1 LAEQSWVYTLAVIAL
16 LIVQAVMIATLWL
29 QRTRRRESEARTL
42 AILRAAPDLMFLQT
56 RDGVFLD
63 YYAPER
69 DRLLVAPEQFIGR
82 NMRDVLPPPL
92 VERLVPL
99 FERVGESD
107 QPVIAEYSLA
117 FDGDERWFEAR
128 MVPCGDKVLSVV
140 RDISDRTRTA
150 AAQKLTDESLR
161 HAHADLER
169 MSRLVAFGEF
179 ATSIAHE
186 VSQPLTAIILNART
200 CLKWLSD
207 PEPDLAEVRATLSE
221 VIDAGKRADAII
233 TRNRELFR
241 HRIVE
246 KHRLSVNDLMRE
258 VEALASSRLRMH
270 RVRLETT
277 IAGDLPEV
285 FADRI
290 ELSQLLLNLIA
301 NAIDAM
307 QGLEVTSRVVTITAQ
322 ATREQEVE
330 VSVRDAGAGL
340 AGVDLERMFTT
351 GYSTKPK
358 GTGVGLSICRAIVE
372 AHGGRIRATPNQG
385 SGATF
390 SFTIPVADPQKKH
403 AVPRDTTLKGAEARS
418 KGV

>member
-1 LAEQSWVYTLAVIAL
+1 MAEQSWVYSIGVIAL
-16 LIVQAVMIATLWL
+16 LIIQAVMIAVLWL
-29 QRTRRRESEARTL
+29 ERTRRRESEARTL
-42 AILRAAPDLMFLQT
+42 AILSAAPDLMFVQT

-63 YYAPER
+63 YYAPEH

-82 NMRDVLPPPL
+82 NMRDVLPPAL

-107 QPVIAEYSLA
+107 QPVIAEYSLV
-117 FDGDERWFEAR
+117 FDGDERWYEAR
-128 MVPCGDKVLSVV
+128 MVPCGDDKILSVV
-140 RDISDRTRTA
+140 RDLTDRTRAA
-150 AAQKLTDESLR
+150 AAQKLADQSLR

-200 CLKWLSD
+200 CLKWLRD
-207 PEPDLAEVRATLSE
+207 PAPDLAEVRATLAE

-258 VEALASSRLRMH
+258 VEALAGSRLGMQH
-270 RVRLETT
+270 VRLETR
-277 IAGDLPEV
+277 IAGDLPPV
-285 FADRI
+285 FGDRI

-307 QGLEVTSRVVTITAQ
+307 QRLEVKSRVVTITGQLTA
-322 ATREQEVE
+322 EQEVE
-330 VSVRDAGAGL
+330 VSVRDVGAGL
-340 AGVDLERMFTT
+340 AGVEAERMFTP
-351 GYSTKPK
+351 GYTTKPK

-372 AHGGRIRATPNQG
+372 AHGGRIWATPNSG
-385 SGATF
+385 PGATF
-390 SFTIPVADPQKKH
+390 SFTIPVANPQEQQ
-403 AVPRDTTLKGAEARS
+403 AVPGSRDTTLKGA
-418 KGV
+418 

>member
-1 LAEQSWVYTLAVIAL
+1 MAEQTWIYILGVIAL
-16 LIVQAVMIATLWL
+16 LIIQAVMIATLWW

-42 AILRAAPDLMFLQT
+42 AILKAAPDLMFLQT
-56 RDGVFLD
+56 RDGVYLD

-82 NMRDVLPPPL
+82 NMRDVLPPAL
-92 VERLVPL
+92 AERLVPL
-99 FERVGESD
+99 FERVGASD
-107 QPVIAEYSLA
+107 QPVIFEYSVA
-117 FDGDERWFEAR
+117 FDGDERWYEAR
-128 MVPCGDKVLSVV
+128 MVPCGDDKVLSVV
-140 RDISDRTRTA
+140 RDITDRTRTA
-150 AAQKLTDESLR
+150 ATQKVTDESLR

-207 PEPDLAEVRATLSE
+207 PAPDLAEVRATLSE

-258 VEALASSRLRMH
+258 VEALARSRLGMH
-270 RVRLETT
+270 RVRLETA

-307 QGLEVTSRVVTITAQ
+307 QGLDVTSRVVTITAQ

-340 AGVDLERMFTT
+340 AGVDVERMFTT

-372 AHGGRIRATPNQG
+372 AHGGRIWATPNSG
-385 SGATF
+385 PGATF
-390 SFTIPVADPQKKH
+390 SFTIPVADPQEQQ
-403 AVPRDTTLKGAEARS
+403 AVSGSRDTTLKGA
-418 KGV
+418 

>member
-1 LAEQSWVYTLAVIAL
+1 LGDQVWIYTAGVIAL
-16 LIVQAVMIATLWL
+16 LIIQAAMIATLWL
-29 QRTRRRESEARTL
+29 QRNRRRESEARTL

-56 RDGVFLD
+56 RDGVYLD

-82 NMRDVLPPPL
+82 NMRDVLPPAL
-92 VERLVPL
+92 GERLVPL
-99 FERVGESD
+99 FERVGDSD
-107 QPVIAEYSLA
+107 QPVLAEYSLT
-117 FDGDERWFEAR
+117 FEGDERWYEAR
-128 MVPCGDKVLSVV
+128 MVPCGDDKVLSVV
-140 RDISDRTRTA
+140 RDITDRTRTA
-150 AAQKLTDESLR
+150 IAQKLADASLR

-186 VSQPLTAIILNART
+186 VSQPLTAIILNTRA
-200 CLKWLSD
+200 CLKLLSD
-207 PEPDLAEVRATLSE
+207 PAPDLSEVRATLSE

-246 KHRLSVNDLMRE
+246 KHRLSVTDLMRE
-258 VEALASSRLRMH
+258 VEALAGSRLGMH
-270 RVRLETT
+270 RVRLETRV
-277 IAGDLPEV
+277 AEDVPPV
-285 FADRI
+285 FGDRI

-307 QGLEVTSRVVTITAQ
+307 QALEVESRVVTITAQ
-322 ATREQEVE
+322 LSEREVE

-340 AGVDLERMFTT
+340 AGVDLERMFTS
-351 GYSTKPK
+351 GYTTKPK

-372 AHGGRIRATPNQG
+372 AHGGRIWATPNHG
-385 SGATF
+385 PGATF
-390 SFTIPVADPQKKH
+390 SFTIPVADPQEQP
-403 AVPRDTTLKGAEARS
+403 ALPRSRDATLKDA
-418 KGV
+418 

>member
-1 LAEQSWVYTLAVIAL
+1 LGDQVWIYTAGVIAL
-16 LIVQAVMIATLWL
+16 LIIQAAMIATLWL
-29 QRTRRRESEARTL
+29 QRNRRRESEARTL

-56 RDGVFLD
+56 RDGVYLD

-82 NMRDVLPPPL
+82 DMRDVLPPAL

-99 FERVGESD
+99 FERVGDSD
-107 QPVIAEYSLA
+107 QPVLAEYSLT
-117 FDGDERWFEAR
+117 FDGDERWYEAR
-128 MVPCGDKVLSVV
+128 MVPCGDDKVLSVV
-140 RDISDRTRTA
+140 RDITDRTRTA
-150 AAQKLTDESLR
+150 IAQKLADASLR

-186 VSQPLTAIILNART
+186 VSQPLTAIILNTRA
-200 CLKWLSD
+200 CLKLLSD
-207 PEPDLAEVRATLSE
+207 PAPDLSEVRATLSE

-246 KHRLSVNDLMRE
+246 KHRLSVTDLMRE
-258 VEALASSRLRMH
+258 VEALAGSRLGMH
-270 RVRLETT
+270 RVRLETRV
-277 IAGDLPEV
+277 AEDVPPV
-285 FADRI
+285 FGDRI

-307 QGLEVTSRVVTITAQ
+307 QALEVESRVVTITAQ
-322 ATREQEVE
+322 LSEREVE

-340 AGVDLERMFTT
+340 AGVDLERMFTS
-351 GYSTKPK
+351 GYTTKPK

-372 AHGGRIRATPNQG
+372 AHGGRIWATPNHG
-385 SGATF
+385 PGATF
-390 SFTIPVADPQKKH
+390 SFTIPVADPQEQP
-403 AVPRDTTLKGAEARS
+403 ALPRSRDATLKDA
-418 KGV
+418 